1 MRKIP
6 FEAKRGICLLAG
18 VRLGDLDIWTGED
31 GEEFPLLELGIS
43 CKFGSATELSTCK
56 NKKLFYSEQSGKMV
70 KLFCLGAEGWEG
82 GECSCSQTQSPCGP
96 TAGWRSSLHRG
107 WGSAAPEVSPKAS
120 WAAQK
125 LLYLQNTTAL
135 TRQQTRLRRK
145 PDLLSSESWLCCQSL
160 VREAALWNV
169 CTEGCVLFFLGC
181 I

>member
-1 MRKIP
+1 MGRSFP
-6 FEAKRGICLLAG
+6 FLNWAFHASL
-18 VRLGDLDIWTGED
+18 DLIQSSKPT
-31 GEEFPLLELGIS
+31 
-43 CKFGSATELSTCK
+43 K

-70 KLFCLGAEGWEG
+70 KLFWLGAEGWGKERNALAAR
-82 GECSCSQTQSPCGP
+82 QSPCGP

-107 WGSAAPEVSPKAS
+107 WGSAVPEVSPKAS

-125 LLYLQNTTAL
+125 LLLPQNTAAL

-145 PDLLSSESWLCCQSL
+145 SGPVSSESWLCCQSL

-169 CTEGCVLFFLGC
+169 CTEGFVLFFLGC